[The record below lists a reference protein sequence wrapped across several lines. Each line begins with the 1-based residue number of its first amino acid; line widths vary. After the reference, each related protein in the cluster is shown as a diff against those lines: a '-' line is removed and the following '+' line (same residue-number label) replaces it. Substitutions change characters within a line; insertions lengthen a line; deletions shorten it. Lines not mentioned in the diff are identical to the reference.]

1 MRWRR
6 TRQVH
11 AIRCVLCR
19 VRLET
24 AHGPMARSRDGWPAR
39 PRERSTRAERGAP
52 RAEWEARLPGRAGR
66 IWKILRGAQIAPAMG
81 HADAVDLSQVNST
94 LEFPMDLILGYPTIG
109 QADWLFD
116 FPAKR

>member
-11 AIRCVLCR
+11 ATRCVLCR

-24 AHGPMARSRDGWPAR
+24 AHGPMAGSWDGWPTR
-39 PRERSTRAERGAP
+39 PRERAMKAERGAP
-52 RAEWEARLPGRAGR
+52 PAGWEARWPGRAGR
-66 IWKILRGAQIAPAMG
+66 IWKIMRGAQIAPAMG
-81 HADAVDLSQVNST
+81 HADAVDQSQVNST

-109 QADWLFD
+109 QAD
-116 FPAKR
+116 